1 MKPSLL
7 LKTLLIV
14 VLCFGFASE
23 LFATHLRA
31 GQITA
36 IRKNCNSLTFII
48 YVRIYTNSNP
58 NETDVKVGG
67 EDDIL
72 DFGDGSDP
80 DKDGRP
86 GVLVKERDNKTL
98 PGLPPGVGYVEL
110 RYEHTYPANS
120 TYVISYSEPNRNAGV
135 VNMDGS
141 VETRFYIETR
151 ITLDPYF
158 GCNENTPAL
167 QVHPVDIGCTGV
179 AWTHNPGAF
188 DLDGDSLSYELLV
201 PFRGRNATVIN
212 YRDPNAPEFYENF
225 SAGNEAGTGKPTFHI
240 NPVDGT
246 LTWDAPGMAGEYNV
260 AFLIREWRF
269 IDGKWRSMGYVRR
282 DMQIIIEECE
292 NRRPDLIVPEDICVV
307 AGEFINE
314 TIFGIDPE
322 NHAVKIEAFSE
333 IFDLLAPATQAGLIP
348 DPPVY
353 QVSSPPAEVQFTWQ
367 TECLH
372 VRAQP
377 YQVVFKITDDA
388 PTGPDLVTFKTWFI
402 KVVGPKPEFAAVN
415 PISPGADNSVTL
427 RWDDYVCEN
436 ATRMQVWRRVD
447 SLAFEPDTCVTG
459 MPPNLGYTRI
469 ADLPITRVTYT
480 DTNNGMGLS
489 AGAVYCYRLVATF
502 PLPRG
507 GESLVSEEVCVDM
520 LSDEPIITKV
530 SILKTHTTDG
540 EVQIE
545 WVEPYEA
552 NAAQYPPPYKYR
564 LMRAEG
570 FTGDGGLT
578 DVAVSTSM
586 NAWTDVGLN
595 TQDKIFNYR
604 VIAYDNDGEVID
616 TSATAS
622 TVRLEAQSQLNSIQL
637 TWRAE
642 VPWSNQ
648 IGMTH
653 VVFRKEQEEGD
664 VLTDPVQLDELV
676 QVDVTG
682 EGFTFTDEG
691 PLEPEQMYC
700 YVVETFGSYGNEDPL
715 IAARDPL
722 SNFSQI
728 ICTQPGDNIPPCK
741 PMTPIAVNALD
752 CEDVQQLEC
761 DINLFEN
768 IFSWNRPDTDCGT
781 DIAYYKIYF
790 SRYSDGAF
798 SELLDQNNNP
808 IQVRDTFYVHSNNLT
823 SYAGCYKIAA
833 VDRSGNIGEISDPVC
848 FDNCPYYELPNV
860 FTPNRDGCNEKFSA
874 YGNAASG
881 GEEPTPG
888 ECAADPDETA
898 LKCARFVREVEF
910 RVYNRWGKEV
920 YEYESEL
927 GNENRSIYIDWDG
940 RATDG
945 SSLASG
951 VYFYS
956 AIVTFETSDP
966 ARAKQTLKGWV
977 HLLR

>member
-7 LKTLLIV
+7 SKTCLIV
-14 VLCFGFASE
+14 VLSLVLTSN

-48 YVRIYTNSNP
+48 FVRIYTNTDN
-58 NETDVKVGG
+58 TDVKVGG

-80 DKDGRP
+80 DGDGRP
-86 GVLVKERDNKTL
+86 GILIDEIANSTL
-98 PGLPPGVGYVEL
+98 PGLPPGVGYVAFQW
-110 RYEHTYPANS
+110 EHTYPANS
-120 TYVISYSEPNRNAGV
+120 TYVISYSEPNRNEGV

-141 VETRFYIETR
+141 VETRFYIETQ

-158 GCNENTPAL
+158 GCNLNTPVL
-167 QVHPVDIGCTGV
+167 QVHPIDIGCTGV

-212 YRDPNAPEFYENF
+212 YRDPNAPEFYENY
-225 SAGNEAGTGKPTFHI
+225 STGNEAGTGPPTFNI
-240 NPVDGT
+240 NPADGT

-260 AFLIREWRF
+260 AFLIREWRY
-269 IDGKWRSMGYVRR
+269 IDGEWVSIGYVRR
-282 DMQIIIEECE
+282 DMQIIVEECE
-292 NRRPDLIVPEDICVV
+292 NKRPDLIVPEDICVV
-307 AGEFINE
+307 AGEIINE

-322 NHAVKIEAFSE
+322 NQSVRIEAFSE
-333 IFDLLAPATQAGLIP
+333 IFDLLEPAGQAEYSP

-353 QVSSPPAEVQFTWQ
+353 QMSSPPAELQFAWQ

-388 PTGPDLVTFKTWFI
+388 ATGPDLVTFKTWFI
-402 KVVGPKPEFAAVN
+402 KVVGPKPEFADVN
-415 PISPGADNSVTL
+415 PIAHAANNSVSL
-427 RWDDYVCEN
+427 RWDEYVCDN
-436 ATRMQVWRRVD
+436 AQFMQVWRRVD
-447 SLAFEPDTCVTG
+447 SLAFEPDTCQTG
-459 MPPNLGYTRI
+459 MPPNLGYTMI
-469 ADLPITRVTYT
+469 AELPIDQVNHT
-480 DTNNGMGLS
+480 DTNDGMGLA

-507 GESLVSEEVCVDM
+507 GESLVSEEVCIDM
-520 LSDEPIITKV
+520 LSDEPVITKV
-530 SILKTHTTDG
+530 SVVKTHSTDG
-540 EVQIE
+540 EVRIE

-552 NAAQYPPPYKYR
+552 DAILFPPPYSYR
-564 LMRAEG
+564 VMRAEG
-570 FTGDGGLT
+570 FTGDINLT
-578 DVAVSTSM
+578 DVVTSTSLTER
-586 NAWTDVGLN
+586 TDIGLN
-595 TQDKIFNYR
+595 TQDKIYNYR
-604 VIAYDNDGEVID
+604 VIAFDAQDDVID
-616 TSATAS
+616 TSTVAS

-648 IGMTH
+648 IGLPH
-653 VVFRKEQEEGD
+653 VIYRQEQGEGD
-664 VLTDPVQLDELV
+664 VFTDPVQLDELV

-682 EGFTFTDEG
+682 QGFTFVDDG
-691 PLEPEQMYC
+691 PLEGGQMYC
-700 YVVETFGSYGNEDPL
+700 YAVETFGSYGNDDPL

-722 SNFSQI
+722 RNFSQI
-728 ICTQPGDNIPPCK
+728 VCTQPGDSVPPCK
-741 PMTPIAVNALD
+741 PLTPIAVNALD
-752 CEDVQQLEC
+752 CNDVQQLSC

-768 IFSWNRPDTDCGT
+768 IFKWNRPETDCGT

-790 SRYSDGAF
+790 SRYNDGKF
-798 SELLDQNNNP
+798 DELRDQNNDP
-808 IQVRDTFYVHSNNLT
+808 IQVRDTFYVHRNNLT

-874 YGNAASG
+874 YGNSDSG
-881 GEEPTPG
+881 GEAPTPG
-888 ECAADPDETA
+888 ECAADPDQTA
-898 LKCARFVREVEF
+898 LKCARFVRDVEF
-910 RVYNRWGKEV
+910 RVFNRWGKEV
-920 YEYESEL
+920 FEYESEL

-940 RATDG
+940 RASDG
-945 SSLASG
+945 SDLSSG
-951 VYFYS
+951 VYFYT
-956 AIVTFETSDP
+956 AIVTFETSNP
-966 ARAKQTLKGWV
+966 QVAKQTFKGWV
-977 HLLR
+977 HLIR